1 MNDLTSVELSNLR
14 RATTWASEFTTK
26 QHIILSTA
34 WEAFL
39 LQLRSSKM
47 LHFRTSSGKADLLKM
62 ALLNRNKWA
71 LPTPRSREES
81 SVRAALGIRLTWQQS
96 GFCVRSAVGFVIKSQ
111 QSWESSF
118 SRLVSLLLSIGSK
131 KTIYWP
137 YFSYNINKCSSL
149 HHAISFMVEFQNVAK
164 AFLFEEK

>member
-1 MNDLTSVELSNLR
+1 VWWSPTAARDKNKAPSHHHYYHYYKCATLGRSVNDLTSVELSNLR
-14 RATTWASEFTTK
+14 RAATWACEFTTK

-39 LQLRSSKM
+39 LQLRSCKM
-47 LHFRTSSGKADLLKM
+47 LHFRISSGKADLLKM
-62 ALLNRNKWA
+62 ASLNRNKWA

-111 QSWESSF
+111 QSRESSF
-118 SRLVSLLLSIGSK
+118 RDCFLWFSVSTLRK
-131 KTIYWP
+131 
-137 YFSYNINKCSSL
+137 
-149 HHAISFMVEFQNVAK
+149 Q
-164 AFLFEEK
+164 